1 MSNQNG
7 AQPGRW
13 PQGPQFA
20 PQHQTPQAPR
30 PYPQAP
36 QANGPYQGRPAGMTE
51 EERVE
56 HRNMIL
62 GGLAL
67 TAVPILIAVL
77 LSAVDAQIDPKL
89 TAPVLS
95 ALLIAGAATFGKA
108 YRFKRDAQRR

>member
-1 MSNQNG
+1 MSYQTG
-7 AQPGRW
+7 APKNASQHGPRHQGRHAS
-13 PQGPQFA
+13 G
-20 PQHQTPQAPR
+20 
-30 PYPQAP
+30 PYPDAP
-36 QANGPYQGRPAGMTE
+36 QANSPYPNPGRPSGMAE

-67 TAVPILIAVL
+67 TAVPILIAIL
-77 LSAVDAQIDPKL
+77 LSAADAQIDPKL
-89 TAPVLS
+89 TGPVLS